1 MLRDNLKP
9 AVHRLESPQ
18 SQGPLN
24 QILPRLERQLKSPAV
39 SLVRCSHLW

>member
-18 SQGPLN
+18 SRGPLD
-24 QILPRLERQLKSPAV
+24 QILRRLERQLKTLAV
-39 SLVRCSHLW
+39 PFVRCSHLW